1 MRVYN
6 ASIAKKISKSFPCK
20 GNLLE
25 YGAGI
30 GTLATLFEAR
40 EGLKPKCLEINP
52 DLKRVLVERGFK
64 CYDNIEQ
71 IDVVCWLSRTNHLRY
86 PRYYLGSFRKCN
98 DNSWSHESVNR
109 IKRALNALPWRPH
122 T

>member
-1 MRVYN
+1 MLVYN
-6 ASIAKKISKSFPCK
+6 ASLSKKIYKSFPCK

-40 EGLKPKCLEINP
+40 EGLKPKCLEIDP

-71 IDVVCWLSRTNHLRY
+71 IDVVCWLSTTNHLRY
-86 PRYYLGSFRKCN
+86 PILFGKFQKVR
-98 DNSWSHESVNR
+98 
-109 IKRALNALPWRPH
+109 
-122 T
+122 